1 LGPTGSGPRAGQDK
15 STTPARRQSGA
26 SSDAGNDDSASD
38 ASGSGGSGSGSGSGA
53 GGSGSG
59 SGSGGS
65 GSGGSGDALTIGTSD
80 KITTIDP
87 AGSYDNGSFAVMN
100 QVFPF
105 LMNTN
110 YGSPDVEPDIAQ
122 SAEFTSPTQYT
133 VTLKPG
139 LTFANGNELTS
150 SDVKFTFDRMVAI
163 NDPNGPAALLANLA
177 GVDAPDDTTV
187 VFNLVSGND
196 QTFPQILS
204 SPAGPIVDEQVF
216 SATELTPDQ
225 EIVDGNAFAGP
236 YTITNYDQNNLI
248 SYEANP
254 EYQGLLGAPKTP
266 QVNVRYYADSSN
278 LKLDIEEGNIDVAFR
293 SLSATDIDDL
303 RGNDQVEVVDGPGGE
318 IRYIVFNFNTQPFG
332 ATTPEADPAKAQAVR
347 QAMAH
352 LIDRQEIADQV
363 YRGTYTP
370 LYSHVPDGLT
380 GAITP
385 LQDLYGDGNGGPD
398 ADKATQVLQAAG
410 VQTPVQLSL
419 QYSNDHY
426 GPSSGDEYALIKDQL
441 ESTGLFTVDLQTTEW
456 VQYSEDR
463 VADVY
468 PAYQLGWFPDYSD
481 ADNYLTPFFLTE
493 NFLSN
498 HYSNQ
503 QVNDLILQQAT
514 TPDPAARQALIEQ
527 IQQLEAQDLSTLP
540 YLQGAQVAVVRTGV
554 EGAADTLDSS
564 FKFRYG
570 ALSQG

>member
-1 LGPTGSGPRAGQDK
+1 MTPVSTGRRVRTATAGLAV
-15 STTPARRQSGA
+15 TALALTAC
-26 SSDAGNDDSASD
+26 
-38 ASGSGGSGSGSGSGA
+38 GGSDGDG
-53 GGSGSG
+53 
-59 SGSGGS
+59 GGS

-105 LMNTN
+105 LMNTD
-110 YGSPDVEPDIAQ
+110 YGSPDVEPDIAE

-133 VTLKPG
+133 VTLKSG
-139 LTFANGNELTS
+139 LNWANGNDLTS
-150 SDVKFTFDRMVAI
+150 SDVKFSFDRMVAI

-177 GVDAPDDTTV
+177 SVDAPDETTV
-187 VFNLVSGND
+187 VFNLNSGND

-204 SPAGPIVDEQVF
+204 SPVGPIVDEDVF

-225 EIVDGNAFAGP
+225 EIVDGNAFHGP

-248 SYEANP
+248 SYEAYP
-254 EYQGLLGAPKTP
+254 DYQGLLGAPKTE
-266 QVNVRYYADSSN
+266 QVNVRYYADASN

-303 RGNDQVEVVDGPGGE
+303 RGNDEVEVVDGPGGE

-332 ATTPEADPAKAQAVR
+332 ATQPDADPAKALAVR
-347 QAMAH
+347 QAVAH
-352 LIDRQEIADQV
+352 LIDRNELAEQV

-370 LYSHVPDGLT
+370 LYSFVAEGLT
-380 GAITP
+380 GAATP
-385 LQDLYGDGNGGPD
+385 LRDLYGDGNGGPD
-398 ADKATQVLQAAG
+398 ADKAAQVLQQAG
-410 VQTPVQLSL
+410 VTTPVQLSL

-441 ESTGLFTVDLQTTEW
+441 ESTGLFQVDLQTTEW

-481 ADNYLTPFFLTE
+481 ADNYLSPFFRTE
-493 NFLSN
+493 NFLGN
-498 HYSNQ
+498 HYTNQ
-503 QVNDLILQQAT
+503 QVNDMILQQLA
-514 TPDPAARQALIEQ
+514 TPDPAQRTALIEQ
-527 IQQLEAQDLSTLP
+527 IQQMVAQDLSTVP

-554 EGAADTLDSS
+554 EGASDTLDAS

-570 ALSQG
+570 ALSRG